1 MSVAVLDIPRVYTGI
16 AEWLACIIFASQ
28 MGFRLSRKWRIPI
41 AVGALAIQCVF
52 LVITDDWP
60 IFLWIPCMIVAA
72 GLMTALLFIM
82 YNLDFYAAMYTC
94 VRAFI
99 VAEFAA
105 SLEWQIHCYLWP
117 ADDSPWWK
125 CYGLLI
131 LVYGGV
137 FSAMVL
143 LEDRCDPQRKR
154 LSVTAHEMLIAL
166 LMGVSVFAISN
177 LSFYLET
184 PFSGHYAGEI
194 LNVRTITDLFGV
206 AMLYAYHLLRGQ
218 SQAQKELDAMQ
229 VMLENQYAQYRM
241 SRDSIEMVNRKYHDL
256 KHQIAALRAEPD
268 AAVRNRWLDEM
279 EQDISAY
286 EAQNKTGNSVLDV
299 LLTGKS
305 LYCQKHS
312 IGFTVVADG
321 KHLHV
326 MDMMDI
332 CTLFG
337 NALDNAIECELKL
350 PDKSKRMIHLTL
362 TTQRQFLLLQ
372 VENYCPEAP
381 SFRNGLPVTTKRDVQ
396 NHGIGLKSIRHTA
409 RKYGG
414 SATVQMKDGWFVLKV
429 LIPMSQGEGDGAD
442 GCS

>member
-1 MSVAVLDIPRVYTGI
+1 MNVAVLDIPRVYTGI

-117 ADDSPWWK
+117 ANDSPWWK

-143 LEDRCDPQRKR
+143 LEDRCYPQRKR

-177 LSFYLET
+177 LSF
-184 PFSGHYAGEI
+184 
-194 LNVRTITDLFGV
+194 
-206 AMLYAYHLLRGQ
+206 
-218 SQAQKELDAMQ
+218 
-229 VMLENQYAQYRM
+229 
-241 SRDSIEMVNRKYHDL
+241 
-256 KHQIAALRAEPD
+256 
-268 AAVRNRWLDEM
+268 
-279 EQDISAY
+279 
-286 EAQNKTGNSVLDV
+286 
-299 LLTGKS
+299 
-305 LYCQKHS
+305 
-312 IGFTVVADG
+312 
-321 KHLHV
+321 
-326 MDMMDI
+326 
-332 CTLFG
+332 
-337 NALDNAIECELKL
+337 
-350 PDKSKRMIHLTL
+350 
-362 TTQRQFLLLQ
+362 
-372 VENYCPEAP
+372 
-381 SFRNGLPVTTKRDVQ
+381 
-396 NHGIGLKSIRHTA
+396 
-409 RKYGG
+409 
-414 SATVQMKDGWFVLKV
+414 
-429 LIPMSQGEGDGAD
+429 
-442 GCS
+442 